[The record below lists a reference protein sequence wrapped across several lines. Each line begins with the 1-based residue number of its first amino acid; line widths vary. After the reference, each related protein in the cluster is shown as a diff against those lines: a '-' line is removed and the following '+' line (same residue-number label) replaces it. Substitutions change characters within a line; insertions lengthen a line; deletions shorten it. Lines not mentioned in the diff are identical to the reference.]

1 MFRSLLTTLLAGGI
15 LLALPGCAS
24 VDPGSSASRLL
35 PANTATVEGQ
45 DSVLLAGA
53 DVVAYFTEGAFRQ
66 GNPAIR
72 SRYQGV
78 NLHFSS
84 AANKAL
90 FDAAPE
96 KYLPE
101 YGGFCA
107 NGIVYAI
114 PAGGNPRHFL
124 KLGERVFIFGGP
136 SSRAAFQLDTQGNI
150 ALADR
155 YWASEVR
162 GSHPRW
168 QAIKRMIFRVPHYK
182 TDEQLAEEVL
192 RARKP

>member
-1 MFRSLLTTLLAGGI
+1 MRFFAFPALAGCVLI
-15 LLALPGCAS
+15 MLSSCAPIDS
-24 VDPGSSASRLL
+24 GATSPRLH
-35 PANTATVEGQ
+35 PANTSTLEGQ
-45 DSVLLAGA
+45 DRVLLAGA

-66 GNPAIR
+66 GDPSIR
-72 SRYQGV
+72 SIYDGV
-78 NLHFSS
+78 TLHFSS
-84 AANKAL
+84 VANKAL
-90 FDAAPE
+90 FDANPE

-124 KLGERVFIFGGP
+124 KIGERVFIFGGP

-168 QAIKRMIFRVPHYK
+168 QAIKRLIFRVPHYK
-182 TDEQLAEEVL
+182 SDEQLAEEVF